1 MVCITGKACEE
12 HTACEGK
19 ACEEWVFTSCCWFGE
34 TIFAAALTYQ
44 TAWRWF
50 VLQAK
55 PAKNIPL
62 AKAKPSK
69 SGAHKKLNLC
79 RFDWSFHPP
88 AL

>member
-1 MVCITGKACEE
+1 M
-12 HTACEGK
+12 
-19 ACEEWVFTSCCWFGE
+19 
-34 TIFAAALTYQ
+34 FAAALTYQ

-69 SGAHKKLNLC
+69 SGRVGLIKKLNLC
-79 RFDWSFHPP
+79 RFDWSFHPRGFSFCAKQP
-88 AL
+88 DFRSSHSTRCLRECRLGKLD

>member
-1 MVCITGKACEE
+1 MVCIT
-12 HTACEGK
+12 GK

-69 SGAHKKLNLC
+69 SGFKGMPSWKAGLKNGKPVLVITLVDMNY
-79 RFDWSFHPP
+79 
-88 AL
+88 